1 MAKTPDGTPVTDS
14 AGNEIKVDG
23 LRPRRRRRDGCG
35 GFNVLIDW
43 RQRLD
48 ADGSPKPASRGT
60 VHLTRSGVITQKT
73 PQLYFKKFNYRVVW
87 VDKSKGPRRRASS
100 PSRVIQQRLR
110 FSVGT
115 LLYTLR

>member
-1 MAKTPDGTPVTDS
+1 MFRQGFARCVAAVT
-14 AGNEIKVDG
+14 G
-23 LRPRRRRRDGCG
+23 G

-87 VDKSKGPRRRASS
+87 VDKSKGPSKLAVET
-100 PSRVIQQRLR
+100 RVITPLTNLCGSTPASWVILKAKPQGGG
-110 FSVGT
+110 S
-115 LLYTLR
+115 